1 MAMILFCIINY
12 YYHAITYTKTTESRL
27 CHSSKKSFVSK
38 ELSLFPAETAT
49 RCSRFSIVWK
59 FMNLSPIQ
67 SMSLLT
73 TMHYSIILLCN
84 NSESPFLL
92 RFITGKYIRYPLR
105 TCFFFLNEALWLITF
120 SPFYLISCPC
130 TLSVLYVNK
139 LFGVKICVFMCWFVQ
154 NNLSIRGSAR
164 EHLNNQSHL
173 ILCSL
178 HFCNSG

>member
-105 TCFFFLNEALWLITF
+105 TCFFFKWGSLAHNIFSFLSNFMPLYFKCALRKQTIRCKDLCIYVLIC
-120 SPFYLISCPC
+120 SKQPIYKGVC
-130 TLSVLYVNK
+130 TGAS
-139 LFGVKICVFMCWFVQ
+139 
-154 NNLSIRGSAR
+154 
-164 EHLNNQSHL
+164 
-173 ILCSL
+173 
-178 HFCNSG
+178 